1 MYDIYNDIGKVQ
13 SPKETN
19 NNKQPFDK
27 QAWGERK
34 QAEKKFAYEMID
46 NAANEIK
53 GDTEKFK
60 QYLETQSRLDKYS
73 VANTLLIMHQCPD
86 ATQLKPAAYWFENKI
101 NLIKDTPGVIILEPA
116 GEYVRDDGSTAVSYN
131 SKKVFDIS
139 QTHAKDKGKP
149 QVNRD
154 ERYILKAL
162 IVNPVVPIKAV
173 DNLTPDTMGACYD
186 DKEKVV
192 LVRRGLDNADFFM
205 SVSQELAHAELA
217 KKGNYNRNESGFK
230 AYCVSYM
237 MCKKYGIDT
246 KAFIFKEMPP
256 NIYSKQP
263 NEVRNE
269 LSQIRSAMNELND
282 RMSKALYQNKKP
294 VNKEYER

>member
-1 MYDIYNDIGKVQ
+1 MYDIYNDIGKIQ
-13 SPKETN
+13 STKESN
-19 NNKQPFDK
+19 NDKQPFDK

-34 QAEKKFAYEMID
+34 QAEKQFAYEMID
-46 NAANEIK
+46 NAVSEIK
-53 GDTEKFK
+53 NDTEKFK

-73 VANTLLIMHQCPD
+73 VANTLLIMHQCPK
-86 ATQLKPAAYWFENKI
+86 ATQLKPVSYWSENNI
-101 NLIKDTPGVIILEPA
+101 NIKKGQTGIIILEPA

-139 QTHAKDKGKP
+139 QTHANDKAKP

-154 ERYILKAL
+154 ERYILKSL
-162 IVNPVVPIKAV
+162 IQNPIVPIKAV
-173 DNLTPDTMGACYD
+173 DNLTPDTMGAFYD

-192 LVRRGLDNADFFM
+192 FVRRGLDNTDFFM

-269 LSQIRSAMNELND
+269 LSQIRSAMNAIND
-282 RMSKALYQNKKP
+282 RMSTALYQKKKP
-294 VNKEYER
+294 VNKDYER